1 MYQFGFKKGHST
13 GLCTNILKHTVNYYS
28 SRGSHVFLCFVDF
41 SKAFDKVNYW
51 KLLNMLL
58 DDGISSTL
66 VGLLSFWFS
75 HQEMCVKWNGVVSG
89 CFSVGNGTRQG
100 GVLSP
105 YFFSRYIRGLLQSI
119 SASHIGCYIGCMPVN
134 ILAYA
139 DDIVMLSPSW
149 RGLQTLIDNMLLCA
163 QSIDMACNARK
174 TVCMVVNPQCRSK
187 MVSTSFPLF
196 TLESSQLQFVSSFRY
211 LGHIITNTLSDK
223 EDIQREIKSMFFRT
237 NILIRKFSHCSFTV
251 KCSLFRSY
259 CLSLYDIGLWR
270 MFTVSYMNKLRSCY
284 NKCIKSFF
292 GYHRSSSMTQ
302 ALLQT
307 GLPSFDTILHN
318 GACVFSCMWHT
329 SQNSLVQYFI
339 TVDID

>member
-1 MYQFGFKKGHST
+1 
-13 GLCTNILKHTVNYYS
+13 
-28 SRGSHVFLCFVDF
+28 VFLCFVDF

-89 CFSVGNGTRQG
+89 FFSVGNGTRQG

-105 YFFSRYIRGLLQSI
+105 YFFSRYIRDLLQSI

-163 QSIDMACNARK
+163 QSIDMACNAGK
-174 TVCMVVNPQCRSK
+174 TICMVVNPQCRSR

-223 EDIQREIKSMFFRT
+223 DDIQREIKSMFFRT

-259 CLSLYDIGLWR
+259 CLSLYDIDLWR
-270 MFTVSYMNKLRSCY
+270 MFAV
-284 NKCIKSFF
+284 
-292 GYHRSSSMTQ
+292 
-302 ALLQT
+302 
-307 GLPSFDTILHN
+307 
-318 GACVFSCMWHT
+318 
-329 SQNSLVQYFI
+329 
-339 TVDID
+339 